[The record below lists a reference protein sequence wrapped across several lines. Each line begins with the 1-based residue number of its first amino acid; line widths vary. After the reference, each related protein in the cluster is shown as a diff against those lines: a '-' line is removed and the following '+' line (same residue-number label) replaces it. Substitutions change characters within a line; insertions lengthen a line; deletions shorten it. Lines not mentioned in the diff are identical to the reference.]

1 MNGQPVGYEECVAT
15 SGKLIALYRQPPEA
29 FAGLDADERK
39 VLDTARLLKTESK
52 ANTGKYREPSAL
64 QISSLLGGGFT
75 QEKVQVM
82 LRKIIARGLLQIYKK
97 PDREKKEPTMSTNT
111 TDTSTPAAGTSQIT
125 IHDGCGLGATSISS
139 NVPARETIHEFG
151 RDSVNMFQPV
161 FDAYMNMLR
170 ASAQSGDKVTYQYA
184 VKQLADDTFTGMFF
198 NAQRKAATA

>member
-1 MNGQPVGYEECVAT
+1 MNGQQIGYEECVAT
-15 SGKLIALYRQPPEA
+15 SGKLIALYRKPPEA

-52 ANTGKYREPSAL
+52 TSTGKYREPSAL
-64 QISSLLGGGFT
+64 QISSLLPPRFT

-97 PDREKKEPTMSTNT
+97 PDREKKEPTMNTNTLSTNT
-111 TDTSTPAAGTSQIT
+111 
-125 IHDGCGLGATSISS
+125 
-139 NVPARETIHEFG
+139 PAREAPAPTIYG
-151 RDSVNMFQPV
+151 CRRDAVNMFQPV

-184 VKQLADDTFTGMFF
+184 VKQLADDTFTGMYFT
-198 NAQRKAATA
+198 AQRKAATA

>member
-1 MNGQPVGYEECVAT
+1 MNGQQIGYEECVAT

-52 ANTGKYREPSAL
+52 ASTGKYREPSAL

-82 LRKIIARGLLQIYKK
+82 LRKITARGLLQIYKK
-97 PDREKKEPTMSTNT
+97 PDMEKKEPTMNTNT
-111 TDTSTPAAGTSQIT
+111 TDTTTPIREAPTIYVHGQETST
-125 IHDGCGLGATSISS
+125 IHGC
-139 NVPARETIHEFG
+139 V
-151 RDSVNMFQPV
+151 RDAANMFQPV
-161 FDAYMNMLR
+161 FDAYMNMLS

-184 VKQLADDTFTGMFF
+184 VKQLADDTFTGMYF
-198 NAQRKAATA
+198 NAQRKATDA

>member
-1 MNGQPVGYEECVAT
+1 MNGQQIGYEECVAT

-29 FAGLDADERK
+29 FAGLNADERK

-52 ANTGKYREPSAL
+52 ASTGKYREPSAL
-64 QISSLLGGGFT
+64 QISSLLGVGFT

-97 PDREKKEPTMSTNT
+97 PDRKKEPTMNTNAISTT
-111 TDTSTPAAGTSQIT
+111 TPALETHT
-125 IHDGCGLGATSISS
+125 IHGC
-139 NVPARETIHEFG
+139 G

-184 VKQLADDTFTGMFF
+184 VKQLADDTFTGMYF

>member
-1 MNGQPVGYEECVAT
+1 MNGQQIGYEECVAT

-52 ANTGKYREPSAL
+52 ASTGKYREPSAL

-97 PDREKKEPTMSTNT
+97 PDREKEPTMNTNAIT
-111 TDTSTPAAGTSQIT
+111 TTTPALETPT
-125 IHDGCGLGATSISS
+125 IHG
-139 NVPARETIHEFG
+139 RG
-151 RDSVNMFQPV
+151 RDAVNMFQPV

-170 ASAQSGDKVTYQYA
+170 ASAQCGDKVTYQYA
-184 VKQLADDTFTGMFF
+184 VKQLADDTFTGMYF
-198 NAQRKAATA
+198 NAQRKTATA

>member
-1 MNGQPVGYEECVAT
+1 MNGQQVGYEECVAT

-52 ANTGKYREPSAL
+52 ASTGKYRDPSAS

-97 PDREKKEPTMSTNT
+97 PDREKEPTMNT
-111 TDTSTPAAGTSQIT
+111 HIDTTTPALEAPTHA
-125 IHDGCGLGATSISS
+125 IHGG
-139 NVPARETIHEFG
+139 G
-151 RDSVNMFQPV
+151 RDAANMFQPV

-184 VKQLADDTFTGMFF
+184 VKQLADDTFTGMYF
-198 NAQRKAATA
+198 NAQRKAAAA

>member
-1 MNGQPVGYEECVAT
+1 MNGQQIGYEECVAT

-52 ANTGKYREPSAL
+52 ASTGKYREPSAL
-64 QISSLLGGGFT
+64 QISSLLPPRFT

-97 PDREKKEPTMSTNT
+97 PDREKKEPTMNTNAISTT
-111 TDTSTPAAGTSQIT
+111 T
-125 IHDGCGLGATSISS
+125 
-139 NVPARETIHEFG
+139 PAREAPTIYAHGQETPTVYG
-151 RDSVNMFQPV
+151 RRDAVNMFQPV

-170 ASAQSGDKVTYQYA
+170 ASTQSGDKVTYQYA
-184 VKQLADDTFTGMFF
+184 VKQLADDTFTGMYF

>member
-29 FAGLDADERK
+29 FAGLNADERK

-64 QISSLLGGGFT
+64 QISGLLGGGFT

-97 PDREKKEPTMSTNT
+97 PDMEKEPTMNTNAISTT
-111 TDTSTPAAGTSQIT
+111 TTARETHT
-125 IHDGCGLGATSISS
+125 IHGCGL
-139 NVPARETIHEFG
+139 
-151 RDSVNMFQPV
+151 DSVNMFQPV

-184 VKQLADDTFTGMFF
+184 VKQLADDTFTGMYF

>member
-1 MNGQPVGYEECVAT
+1 MNGQQISYEECVAT

-29 FAGLDADERK
+29 FAGLNADERK

-52 ANTGKYREPSAL
+52 ASTGKYREPSAL
-64 QISSLLGGGFT
+64 QISSLLPPRFT

-97 PDREKKEPTMSTNT
+97 PDREKEPTMNTNAISTNT
-111 TDTSTPAAGTSQIT
+111 PTREAPAPT
-125 IHDGCGLGATSISS
+125 IYGC
-139 NVPARETIHEFG
+139 G

-184 VKQLADDTFTGMFF
+184 VKQLADDTFTGMYF